1 MDNTRMSFC
10 EWSYFIHNVTA
21 EPKVSLSTSYWIVVQ
36 FKGCRPRLYPYCF
49 IAGYE
54 CMDLEDRETELGVW
68 G

>member
-1 MDNTRMSFC
+1 MDNTRMSFG

-21 EPKVSLSTSYWIVVQ
+21 EPKVSLSMSLLDRGPVQ
-36 FKGCRPRLYPYCF
+36 GISTRLYPYCF
-49 IAGYE
+49 IAGYG